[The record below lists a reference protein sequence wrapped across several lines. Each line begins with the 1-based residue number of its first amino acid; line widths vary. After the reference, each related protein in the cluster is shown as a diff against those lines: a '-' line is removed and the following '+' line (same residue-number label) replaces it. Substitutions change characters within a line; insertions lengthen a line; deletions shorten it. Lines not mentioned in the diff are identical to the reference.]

1 MQPHANWY
9 LWLPLKTFL
18 QCLRT
23 SHGIRST
30 IENHQTAITEK
41 LNDFTEIEM
50 ASIQKK
56 PTENKKA
63 YDLFLQA
70 EHQRLKS
77 NEQALKNAIP
87 LYEQAIELDSNFAEA
102 YVGLAYIWSQGGLVW
117 GIFNER
123 VARERMKVLLQKALE
138 LDSTN
143 QNAISDLADS
153 SFYYDWNFELA
164 EENYNKLGKNS
175 SAQNRSGIMVDFFIK
190 TGRYGEALENVNKI
204 IAFDPSDGVQYFF
217 KAEVLMFLGKEKEAI
232 DLLKT
237 TDPLYN
243 DDWFY
248 LRETAKLYY
257 YLEEYEKSRDHLNK
271 LMVNFTDRPPIIL
284 WLNAVHH
291 HLEGNTTAA
300 NQFLR
305 ELHRKYEA
313 GHSGSPAWFIA
324 LYHSVLQDY
333 ENTFQWLQNS
343 YERHEVEMT
352 WFREEPLLIPLR
364 NDTRYQELHQ
374 KIGFSERLEG

>member
-1 MQPHANWY
+1 
-9 LWLPLKTFL
+9 
-18 QCLRT
+18 
-23 SHGIRST
+23 
-30 IENHQTAITEK
+30 
-41 LNDFTEIEM
+41 
-50 ASIQKK
+50 
-56 PTENKKA
+56 
-63 YDLFLQA
+63 
-70 EHQRLKS
+70 
-77 NEQALKNAIP
+77 
-87 LYEQAIELDSNFAEA
+87 
-102 YVGLAYIWSQGGLVW
+102 
-117 GIFNER
+117 
-123 VARERMKVLLQKALE
+123 
-138 LDSTN
+138 
-143 QNAISDLADS
+143 
-153 SFYYDWNFELA
+153 
-164 EENYNKLGKNS
+164 
-175 SAQNRSGIMVDFFIK
+175 MVDFFIK

-305 ELHRKYEA
+305 ELYRKYEA

-364 NDTRYQELHQ
+364 NDTRYQELYQ